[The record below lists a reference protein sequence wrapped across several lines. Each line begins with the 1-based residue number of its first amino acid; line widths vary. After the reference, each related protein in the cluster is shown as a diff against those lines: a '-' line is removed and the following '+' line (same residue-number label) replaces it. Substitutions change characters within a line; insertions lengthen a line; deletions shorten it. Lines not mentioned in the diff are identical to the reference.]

1 MIEKSLDFGL
11 SAIRKITDLWA
22 GAKAES
28 LIDYTQVARVEPIVL
43 IDTACLANEATSE
56 VMQSMLSI
64 VSGYY
69 LQAVAISLT
78 VGKVEVMRHL
88 DKLNPRRNPGNSAAN
103 TMGYLLA
110 QESYQHRLP
119 MPGEEP
125 ALAMEAMGRDELA
138 EQQLQQAWA
147 KFDFDTKNVYDKRN
161 YDAARDAKRDEQA
174 ERQIAQRVEEAK
186 RSYELNKDKMGH
198 DRAMAQ
204 ARMELEKEGLAL
216 RTAEANKAGPYE
228 VGFGRDTMATIKEL
242 SNLSVGKMLNV
253 EITDGANRM
262 TLPVAVR
269 LMASSLPS
277 DNLVHILSVGNEDK
291 SFKGR
296 WDAWRSGAIRGI
308 QDFALCLDLVEAH
321 KKNLLKDKTGIYST
335 IMKRNRGNQ
344 LSAIFSGNPSIA
356 TASNMCVIDSE
367 TVAALELK
375 VGGKFSDF
383 RTREKIFKNTYMM
396 LIAVLDKGWGRV
408 TFYHR
413 GINAENNLDIRDL
426 KAANKGSGPDV
437 GDILRAYQVGN
448 APTL

>member
-11 SAIRKITDLWA
+11 SAVRKITDLWA

-43 IDTACLANEATSE
+43 IDTAVLGTDLVSE

-69 LQAVAISLT
+69 LQAVAISLS
-78 VGKVEVMRHL
+78 VGKIEVMRHL
-88 DKLNPRRNPGNSAAN
+88 DKLNPRRNPSNSAAN

-110 QESYQHRLP
+110 TESFQHSLPYPGQEGR
-119 MPGEEP
+119 
-125 ALAMEAMGRDELA
+125 LAMEAMSRDEIA
-138 EQQLQQAWA
+138 AQQLQQAWS
-147 KFDFDTKNVYDKRN
+147 KFDFDVSNVYYKRGA
-161 YDAARDAKRDEQA
+161 DAARDAKRDEQT
-174 ERQIAQRVEEAK
+174 ERQMAQRVEEAK
-186 RSYELNKDKMGH
+186 RTYEMNKEKMGH

-204 ARMELEKEGLAL
+204 ARLELEKEGLAL
-216 RTAEANKAGPYE
+216 RSAKPYE
-228 VGFGRDTMATIKEL
+228 VGFGRDTMTTLKEL

-277 DNLVHILSVGNEDK
+277 ENLVHILSVGSEDK
-291 SFKGR
+291 SFRGR
-296 WDAWRSGAIRGI
+296 WDAWRSGAISGI
-308 QDFALCLDLVEAH
+308 KDFALCLDLVEAH
-321 KKNLLKDKTGIYST
+321 KKNLLKDKTGIYAD
-335 IMKRNRGNQ
+335 ILKRNRSNQ
-344 LSAIFSGNPSIA
+344 LSALFSGNPSIA

-367 TVAALELK
+367 TVKDLELK
-375 VGGKFSDF
+375 AGGKFSDF
-383 RTREKIFKNTYMM
+383 KVREKIFKNTYMM
-396 LIAVLDKGWGRV
+396 LIAVIDRGWDRV

-413 GINAENNLDIRDL
+413 GINAENNLAMRDL
-426 KAANKGSGPDV
+426 KASNKGNGPDV

-448 APTL
+448 APSL